1 MEAEERK
8 VKTPDRAQKG
18 NGEAATDGGGEVE
31 VTLKM
36 VYDSLRRLEELVRRL
51 EGARLVVAG
60 EVGGE
65 DDEGGENWEDW
76 DESQSVLTE
85 FGKDSRIHLRGVR
98 RLVEDVDAYE
108 VITEEEEKEDAAS
121 EEDDP
126 DWEEADLTTDKARRG
141 YEGDEHGRDEVC
153 AACGREY
160 ENEYADLEIEENG
173 MQSSASDI
181 ESSNTEFIHSKENC
195 RPVLT
200 CYAIPQSSAG
210 QGFSLARC
218 ARALTLTQRKKR
230 KNPTNLAITRS
241 GTPTTK
247 PRPTVNTTS
256 RALVFVPHVNQP
268 PQAYPTKPAA
278 PPHLS
283 AAPHLTP
290 LHSGYSIRTGMFLR
304 PSKVRQFYG
313 SKMKKKVDA
322 MAENRTRKTQLVHR
336 PLTRQDNYATGSDEV
351 AMDTVESMSSGPF
364 EYEV

>member
-1 MEAEERK
+1 MSQPTPTPTARKPVLWTCTACPRLSRVNHSPRHCRPRGCRDLAQAPQITATRKRKRPASVEAEERK

-160 ENEYADLEIEENG
+160 ENEYADLEIEEN
-173 MQSSASDI
+173 
-181 ESSNTEFIHSKENC
+181 
-195 RPVLT
+195 V
-200 CYAIPQSSAG
+200 
-210 QGFSLARC
+210 
-218 ARALTLTQRKKR
+218 RKI
-230 KNPTNLAITRS
+230 AD
-241 GTPTTK
+241 
-247 PRPTVNTTS
+247 
-256 RALVFVPHVNQP
+256 
-268 PQAYPTKPAA
+268 
-278 PPHLS
+278 
-283 AAPHLTP
+283 
-290 LHSGYSIRTGMFLR
+290 
-304 PSKVRQFYG
+304 QF
-313 SKMKKKVDA
+313 
-322 MAENRTRKTQLVHR
+322 
-336 PLTRQDNYATGSDEV
+336 
-351 AMDTVESMSSGPF
+351 
-364 EYEV
+364 